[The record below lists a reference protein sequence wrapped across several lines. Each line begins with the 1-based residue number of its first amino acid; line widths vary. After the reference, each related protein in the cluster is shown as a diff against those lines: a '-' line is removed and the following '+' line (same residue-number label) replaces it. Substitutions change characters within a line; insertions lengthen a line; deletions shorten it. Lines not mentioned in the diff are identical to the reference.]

1 MSSIVTF
8 YSYKGGVGRSMALA
22 NVAVLLAKKGL
33 RVLAVDWDLEAPG
46 LERYFSYFPVDIRG
60 EGILRLLINA
70 ANELTV
76 NYEDFLCTIVVED
89 SQPIAFLPSGR
100 EQNSNYSAELGN
112 FNWDQFF
119 REKNG
124 GQFLENL
131 RRQWLNDFDVVLI
144 DSRTGLTDSGGIC
157 TILLPDIVIALF
169 TANYQSLYGVRDVM
183 RLAQNARQKLAYDR
197 MPLTILPVPSRFGT
211 RAEFKVSQ
219 EWLDIFQDALKD
231 FFIDWLPAG
240 MEPKQVLQ
248 QIKIPQVDYFG
259 FGEKLAVVEQGVTD
273 PEGMGFVYNKI
284 ADFLENDFAD
294 IKMLLGESTSE
305 SLGNT
310 PKTVSPPS
318 NREDYHYDVYIS
330 YGESRLLFD
339 TARKIATDISD
350 EMELEFENFRFFLN
364 ATELSGEDFFQ
375 AEITDALKHSKILL
389 TIITP
394 SYFSKE
400 FPLREWETFEIRSK
414 ITGSDL
420 IIPIV
425 MRGAQR
431 VPEWFKK
438 NQFIDLESVSV
449 GGQLQ
454 GKSREYKIAIRN
466 LVERLRK
473 LLIVVPP
480 FDPTWPVASSDDVK
494 NLITPVDSTTKISRT
509 TTVKSGDTLATIA
522 NRYGT
527 TVTAIAAL
535 NNISNI
541 NNLRVGQVLVIPD

>member
-76 NYEDFLCTIVVED
+76 NYEDFLCTVVVED

-231 FFIDWLPAG
+231 FFVDWLPAG

-284 ADFLENDFAD
+284 ADFLEKDFAD
-294 IKMLLGESTSE
+294 VKMLLGESTSE
-305 SLGNT
+305 SVGNT
-310 PKTVSPPS
+310 PKTVSLPP

-339 TARKIATDISD
+339 TARKIAKDISD

-375 AEITDALKHSKILL
+375 AEITNALKHSKILL

-425 MRGAQR
+425 MRGVQR

-438 NQFIDLESVSV
+438 NQFIDLETVSV
-449 GGQLQ
+449 GGKLQ
-454 GKSREYKIAIRN
+454 GKSREYTIAIRN

-494 NLITPVDSTTKISRT
+494 DLITPAESTTKISRT

-527 TVTAIAAL
+527 TVAAIAAL